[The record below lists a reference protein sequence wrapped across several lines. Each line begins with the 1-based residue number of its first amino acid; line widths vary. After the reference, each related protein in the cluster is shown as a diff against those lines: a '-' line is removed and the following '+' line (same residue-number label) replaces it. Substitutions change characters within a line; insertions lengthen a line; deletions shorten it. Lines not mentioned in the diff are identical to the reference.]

1 MVARA
6 MSSVRGSIG
15 VAAFVLASLALAAGS
30 VCAADNPGDFPSA
43 GLGRPVTLMPNGRHR
58 PSIIDGAD
66 SGRQS
71 SANPLWGIPI
81 ELLHATRERPL
92 FSPSRH
98 PPMPVVIAAPPP
110 KIEAPKAPDD
120 PTLDLIGTV
129 TGSADAGYAI
139 FVDKT
144 NHDVVRLKTGEG
156 RDGWILQS
164 VSKRE
169 AVLEKDQRSTVVRLP
184 PMPRDE
190 R

>member
-15 VAAFVLASLALAAGS
+15 IAALVLASLALAAGS
-30 VCAADNPGDFPSA
+30 VRAADNPGDFPSG
-43 GLGRPVTLMPNGRHR
+43 GLGHPIAQMSNGRQR
-58 PSIIDGAD
+58 PSTIDGAN
-66 SGRQS
+66 RTS

-92 FSPSRH
+92 FSPLRH

-129 TGSADAGYAI
+129 TGNPDAGYAV
-139 FVDKT
+139 FVDKAS
-144 NHDVVRLKTGEG
+144 HDVVRLKTGEG

-164 VSKRE
+164 VSKRK

-184 PMPRDE
+184 PMPGDE